1 MSTFGPNEQ
10 YPFGFSRILV
20 KSNSFKFEFLD
31 FIINHYKLFMF
42 KKLSIFSL
50 VLPLCHLKPIEYHKP
65 LLGHKYHNINFLV
78 LSLIVRNENHM
89 NKLVNTFMG

>member
-10 YPFGFSRILV
+10 YPFVFSRILV

-31 FIINHYKLFMF
+31 FRISLYKLSMF
-42 KKLSIFSL
+42 RKISIFSL
-50 VLPLCHLKPIEYHKP
+50 VLPFCHLKPIENHK
-65 LLGHKYHNINFLV
+65 LLLFINITVLIFLL
-78 LSLIVRNENHM
+78 LSLIVRNEKLM